1 MELMQLK
8 YFCEAARTQHIT
20 RSAEKLHIAQ
30 PALSMAIRRLED
42 ELGVKL
48 FAGRGRGIVLTD
60 AGRYLY
66 KRLEPLMETLETLP
80 DDVRRIAQVEQ
91 ATVRL
96 NVLAA
101 SACVTDAV
109 IAYRRQHGTRF
120 RFIQNDAGDGEGL
133 CDLSITTCLRHRHE
147 EGAAEYIFTEPV
159 LLAVPDEER
168 FRGMD
173 AISLDEV
180 RGEDFVCLAGTRRFR
195 TICDKYCAAEGFLP
209 KVVFESDTPSTVH
222 NLIASGCGIGFW
234 PRFTWGRF
242 RIMPPCVFCPS
253 ETAVPAIS
261 SSPTPLTPRNP
272 PPSHASLPTIW
283 KACGR
288 NRILYK
294 NSRLTAKTLTKPT

>member
-66 KRLEPLMETLETLP
+66 KRLEPVMETLDTIPE
-80 DDVRRIAQVEQ
+80 DVRRIARVEQ

-120 RFIQNDAGDGEGL
+120 RFIQNDAGDGAGL
-133 CDLSITTCLRHRHE
+133 WDLSITTCHCYRHE
-147 EGAAEYIFTEPV
+147 EGTEAYVFTEPV
-159 LLAVPDEER
+159 LLAVPDEAR

-173 AISLDEV
+173 SISLDEV
-180 RGEDFVCLAGTRRFR
+180 RDEDFVCLAGTRRFR

-234 PRFTWGRF
+234 PRFTWGKIPDHAAVRLLPVRNGCTRDIVITRITETPESADFTRF
-242 RIMPPCVFCPS
+242 LADYLESLR
-253 ETAVPAIS
+253 ETPDSV
-261 SSPTPLTPRNP
+261 
-272 PPSHASLPTIW
+272 
-283 KACGR
+283 
-288 NRILYK
+288 
-294 NSRLTAKTLTKPT
+294 